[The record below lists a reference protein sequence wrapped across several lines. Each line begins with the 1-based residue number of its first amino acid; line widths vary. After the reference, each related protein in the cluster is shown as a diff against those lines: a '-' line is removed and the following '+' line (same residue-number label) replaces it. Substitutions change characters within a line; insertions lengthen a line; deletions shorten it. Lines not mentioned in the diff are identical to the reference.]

1 MLAYYRT
8 HPSAWKEGYKMNK
21 LTALYNNADYVFT
34 VVTTGWILGVVV
46 VLYVAVLFGTVLRHW
61 WDTP

>member
-1 MLAYYRT
+1 
-8 HPSAWKEGYKMNK
+8 MNK